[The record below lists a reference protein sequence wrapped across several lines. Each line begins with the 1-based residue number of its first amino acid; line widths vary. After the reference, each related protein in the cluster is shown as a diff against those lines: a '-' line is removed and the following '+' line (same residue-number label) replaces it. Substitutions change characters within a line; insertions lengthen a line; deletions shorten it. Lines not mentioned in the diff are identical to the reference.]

1 MPRVWDVPV
10 RDSTRVRDAR
20 VAAEGAAALA
30 GLDERRT
37 AAAALVATELA
48 TNLLKHAEGGQVLID
63 VVAPPVLRE
72 GSWGGRVVQIAAVD
86 HGPGIPDVPAALR
99 DGFSTSRSLGA
110 GLGTCLRLSD
120 DFSLHSVPGR
130 GTVAVARVSSTPRTT
145 DGPAGSEG
153 RVSEG
158 GRWPGGA
165 PPFGAAACG
174 GLTGHAAVQAAA
186 PGHTGQAP
194 APPGGPTPPAAPAG
208 GTDPALCAAPGHGP
222 RDTGTPGTGTGPRS
236 APDHG
241 SADTGASSKDSASRT
256 APTYGAADT
265 DHPGTDP
272 TSRTTAAHG
281 VANTGSGA
289 DPTSRTTAAHGVANT
304 GSGADPAPRT
314 TAAHGVANTGS
325 GADPAPRTTAAHG
338 VANTGGSGVAPA
350 PRTTAAHGVT
360 DAHAVGG
367 GPGTKPGDH
376 RGATVRGVSDAGVA
390 AQNRSVPVSG
400 VRAGGVNIPYGG
412 AEYSGDAWA
421 WVRAGD
427 LVTLML
433 ADGLG
438 HGPEAAQA
446 SSAAVTALHR
456 WAHLSPAASLQRLH
470 DALRGTRGAA
480 VALAQ
485 LDLTAGRLRFAG
497 IGNVGARLRT
507 DGTWRHLLSRPGIVG
522 VHRPGTLREEA
533 ADWVGDPILI
543 LHTDGLPSRWTPPS
557 DPGLP
562 ATDPAVTAAVT
573 IRDASSPARPVRDDT
588 AVAVLTS
595 NPPER
600 P

>member
-48 TNLLKHAEGGQVLID
+48 TNLLKHAAGGQVLIE

-72 GSWGGRVVQIAAVD
+72 GPWGSRVVQIAAVD
-86 HGPGIPDVPAALR
+86 HGPGIPDVPTALR

-120 DFSLHSVPGR
+120 DFALHSVPGR
-130 GTVAVARVSSTPRTT
+130 GTVAVARVSSTPRATE
-145 DGPAGSEG
+145 GPSGPEG
-153 RVSEG
+153 RVFAG
-158 GRWPGGA
+158 GQWPGGA
-165 PPFGAAACG
+165 PPFGAVACG
-174 GLTGHAAVQAAA
+174 GLTGHAAAPAGA
-186 PGHTGQAP
+186 PGRAGQAP
-194 APPGGPTPPAAPAG
+194 AIPGGPTPPAAPAR
-208 GTDPALCAAPGHGP
+208 GTDPALYEIPGYAVP
-222 RDTGTPGTGTGPRS
+222 ATGTPETGPGPRTTPAHVSADADAPSNDS
-236 APDHG
+236 APRTAPSHG
-241 SADTGASSKDSASRT
+241 VADTGDSGTAPASGT
-256 APTYGAADT
+256 APTHSVADT
-265 DHPGTDP
+265 GDSG
-272 TSRTTAAHG
+272 TAA
-281 VANTGSGA
+281 APRS
-289 DPTSRTTAAHGVANT
+289 PAAHDLEDA
-304 GSGADPAPRT
+304 GA
-314 TAAHGVANTGS
+314 S
-325 GADPAPRTTAAHG
+325 
-338 VANTGGSGVAPA
+338 
-350 PRTTAAHGVT
+350 
-360 DAHAVGG
+360 GG
-367 GPGTKPGDH
+367 GPLTKPGEH
-376 RGATVRGVSDAGVA
+376 RGAAVRGLPVAGVA
-390 AQNRSVPVSG
+390 AQNRSLPVSG

-427 LVTLML
+427 RVTLML

-438 HGPEAAQA
+438 HGPEAARA

-456 WAHLSPAASLQRLH
+456 WAHLSPAESLRRLH

-507 DGTWRHLLSRPGIVG
+507 DGTWHALLSRPGIVG
-522 VHRPGTLREEA
+522 VHRPGTLREEE